1 MMMYGSGGFKFDRLC
16 MTISMYQM
24 DQCKGRYT
32 KEKKYIKLPVQYA
45 YFREKR
51 CENEAVRDE
60 LCEVCLKKK
69 KTPFSSANQQSL
81 YHGKVDEPYF
91 ENSWIFGSPRYLRI
105 SQIPGNTLTAQ
116 EQTQAEMAQRI
127 ARKGV
132 EMKVVPT
139 ATATA
144 AAAPKKGRPK
154 KTAVAPAPAPT
165 EAAPAPPVV
174 LQGPKKVKTQKK
186 VEEPPVVVI
195 AAESVKEP
203 LEAVEVIKIQL
214 RAREING
221 ISYWYD
227 SSKDKVYEKK
237 KDNTIGNYVGRYDS
251 SADAIC
257 TSFPDSDVE

>member
-1 MMMYGSGGFKFDRLC
+1 
-16 MTISMYQM
+16 MTVSKYQM

-51 CENEAVRDE
+51 CENESLRDE
-60 LCEVCLKKK
+60 LCEVCLEKK

-105 SQIPGNTLTAQ
+105 IQIPGNTLSAQ
-116 EQTQAEMAQRI
+116 EQTQAELAQRI

-132 EMKVVPT
+132 EMKVVPATTTT
-139 ATATA
+139 AG
-144 AAAPKKGRPK
+144 PKKGRPK
-154 KTAVAPAPAPT
+154 KTAVAPAPA
-165 EAAPAPPVV
+165 AAPAAAPTAPVV
-174 LQGPKKVKTQKK
+174 PVGPKKVKAQKK
-186 VEEPPVVVI
+186 VEETPVVVI
-195 AAESVKEP
+195 AAESAEEP

-221 ISYWYD
+221 VCYWYD

-237 KDNTIGNYVGRYDS
+237 TDGAIGNYVGRYDS
-251 SADAIC
+251 SADALC